1 MKKAASWFMNLK
13 FVQKV
18 IAACILAGLLPLLTL
33 GAFCYDQIC
42 SLLLN
47 REQQS
52 LTETLNQAA
61 GSLEE
66 RLQACQGA
74 MMLASW
80 DQNLGLSL
88 NRFYQNNYEMY
99 VVYEDIIDP
108 LFLSLRTVN
117 PDILYCTLYT
127 SANLNPHGNSV
138 RPASEA
144 MELPWYPAMSSHSG
158 PTFFSDASE
167 EKLTLVSP
175 VLSAGLNNGQK
186 QNYLA
191 MALDYEHMFSPLD
204 SIYGEDFAV
213 LLLDAS
219 GNPVYSFL
227 DLPDSELNQLCEG
240 KLSVSGPAKGKTG
253 NLMTARRTVA
263 DGSWELVLC
272 RSLASV
278 KKNTRSILTAV
289 WLVILACA
297 LLLALLSGLFSQAMV
312 RPLERLAASMKEVEG
327 GNLSAK
333 PLFDPDRRDEIGVL
347 MNRFSSMVERLRFLV
362 NEVYKNKIEKQEY
375 EFKALQAQINPH
387 FFYNSL
393 SLINSKAIIAGQ
405 DDISQMA
412 QLLSTFYRTT
422 LNSGKDTITVGN
434 EWTNMTS
441 YLKIQLMM
449 HRNSFDVKEELDPGL
464 KNCLMPN
471 LLLQPLVENAV
482 IHGIDTRQGGGRGL
496 LSVTGF
502 RENDR
507 IVFTVSDNG
516 CGMEK
521 EQIDEILTAPSKGYG
536 VQNVNRRIKL
546 YAGEEYGLFYESRPG
561 EGTTVTLTLPLKGE
575 EEA

>member
-1 MKKAASWFMNLK
+1 MKKIVRWFVNLK
-13 FVQKV
+13 FVQKI

-33 GAFCYDQIC
+33 GTFCYGQIR

-52 LTETLNQAA
+52 LSETLNQAA

-127 SANLNPHGNSV
+127 SVNLNPHGTSV
-138 RPASEA
+138 RPVSEA

-167 EKLTLVSP
+167 KTLTLVSP

-191 MALDYEHMFSPLD
+191 MALDYEHIFSPLA
-204 SIYGEDFAV
+204 SIYSDDFSV
-213 LLLDAS
+213 LLLDRL
-219 GNPVYSFL
+219 GQPVYSFEKL
-227 DLPDSELNQLCEG
+227 SDSEPEQAGAAG
-240 KLSVSGPAKGKTG
+240 KSD
-253 NLMTARRTVA
+253 NRMTVRRTVA
-263 DGSWELVLC
+263 DGAWELVLC
-272 RSLASV
+272 RSLDSV
-278 KKNTRSILTAV
+278 RENTRSIITAV
-289 WLVILACA
+289 WLVLIACT
-297 LLLALLSGLFSQAMV
+297 LLLALLSAFFSRAMV
-312 RPLERLAASMKEVEG
+312 RPLEKLAASMKEVEDG
-327 GNLSAK
+327 DLSVK
-333 PLFDPDRRDEIGVL
+333 PLADPDRKDEIGVL

-422 LNSGKDTITVGN
+422 LNSGKDTITVGG

-441 YLKIQLMM
+441 YIRIQLMM
-449 HRNSFDVKEELDPGL
+449 HRNSFDVKEDLEPGL
-464 KNCLMPN
+464 EHYLMPN

-496 LSVTGF
+496 LTVTGA
-502 RENDR
+502 RKEDR

-521 EQIDEILTAPSKGYG
+521 EQTEQILTAPSKGYG

-561 EGTTVTLTLPLKGE
+561 EGTTATLTLPLRGE
-575 EEA
+575 TGP